1 MIMKKM
7 TRNKKT
13 PIHKMVLDE
22 VVEELLTFCEDH
34 PLSIANIAKQVGV
47 SRQTV
52 QRLFDRKPVHIRSL
66 HMIKKWLDSF
76 DSSQE

>member
-1 MIMKKM
+1 MRKM

-22 VVEELLTFCEDH
+22 VVEELLALCADH
-34 PLSIANIAKQVGV
+34 PFSIVNIAKQAGV

-66 HMIKKWLDSF
+66 HMIKKWIDSF
-76 DSSQE
+76 DLIQ